1 MTREEALRFLTRM
14 NQNLFDGKNREPD
27 EDVIQ
32 QTMDMEPEEME
43 ELVSG
48 FERIRDIHGVA
59 GLQKFLQDLRDK
71 GEKSQFN

>member
-27 EDVIQ
+27 EGVIQ